1 MNDSLKHQFQKFE
14 NFPKYSEE
22 EMITK
27 SEEFL
32 KLMKSRRT
40 IRSFSNKAIPEEVI
54 SNAIKSAATAPSGAN
69 FQPWHFIVVY
79 NKNIKKKI
87 RLAAEKEEREFYSDR
102 APEEWL
108 QALAP
113 LGTDANKLFL
123 EEAPVLIVI
132 FEEKFSTD
140 SKAEKIKHYY
150 TKESVGIATGI
161 LITALHNSGIATL
174 THTPSPMNFL
184 NDILNRPKNEKP
196 YLILVAGYPAKE
208 AEIPVIEKKSFEVVA
223 TILK

>member
-1 MNDSLKHQFQKFE
+1 
-14 NFPKYSEE
+14 
-22 EMITK
+22 MITK

>member
-54 SNAIKSAATAPSGAN
+54 SNSVKTAATAPSGAN